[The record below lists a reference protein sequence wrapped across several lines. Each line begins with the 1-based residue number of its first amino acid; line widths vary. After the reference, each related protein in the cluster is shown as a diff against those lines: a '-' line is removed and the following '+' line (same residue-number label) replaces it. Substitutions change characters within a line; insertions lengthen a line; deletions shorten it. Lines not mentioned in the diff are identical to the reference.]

1 MKRHFVRTAM
11 FAFALLVLS
20 IAAIGGSA
28 AQSVA
33 NFYKD
38 KQVKVIVGF
47 GSGGG
52 YSKYCFML
60 LRYLPAQVPG
70 KPTMTCQFMS
80 GGGGVKA
87 ANYMQ
92 HAGPRD
98 GSVIGMLSDFMTV
111 AQLLEPKKVK
121 YDTRKFTYIGVM
133 VPANP
138 VLMAWHTAPVKTLD
152 ELRKNQLVVGIVGK
166 LGMDGINTSIL
177 NGFLGTRLKQVTG
190 YKGTGPIAIAMEKG
204 EVQASMSSWVS
215 WKSRSMPWIQSGMI
229 VPIVQVGLKK
239 ASDLPNVP
247 LMRDFARNADDR
259 KLLEFISGG
268 GPFGRSVIAPPGMP
282 KYLIDGL
289 RTAFD
294 KVMADPTFR
303 ADAKKRNIEIDPTPG
318 AEIQPVV
325 EKLLSTPP
333 DIVKRAQ
340 EALGMKG

>member
-1 MKRHFVRTAM
+1 MKRHFSDRVACVSAALILS
-11 FAFALLVLS
+11 FAVTGVA
-20 IAAIGGSA
+20 A

-33 NFYKD
+33 DFYKD
-38 KQVKVIVGF
+38 KQVKVVVGF

-52 YSKYCFML
+52 YSKYCFQL
-60 LRYLPAQVPG
+60 LRYLPEQVPG

-87 ANYMQ
+87 ANYLMNAAP
-92 HAGPRD
+92 HD
-98 GSVIGMLSDFMTV
+98 GSVLGMLSDFMTV

-152 ELRKNQLVVGIVGK
+152 ELMKKRLVVGIVGK

-177 NGFLGTRLKQVTG
+177 NGKQVTG

-204 EVQASMSSWVS
+204 EVQGSMSSWVS
-215 WKSRSMPWIQSGMI
+215 WKSRSMRWIKSGKI

-247 LMRDFARNADDR
+247 LMVDLAKNDDDR
-259 KLLEFISGG
+259 KLLTFISGG
-268 GPFGRSVIAPPGMP
+268 GPFGRSLIAPPGVP
-282 KYLIDGL
+282 KYLIDGPEAAAIHF
-289 RTAFD
+289 RSTANQARF
-294 KVMADPTFR
+294 VIARR
-303 ADAKKRNIEIDPTPG
+303 ALASAKTPSET
-318 AEIQPVV
+318 APQIRLV
-325 EKLLSTPP
+325 EKILETPP
-333 DIVKRAQ
+333 HIVERARQ
-340 EALGMKG
+340 ALGIKG

>member
-1 MKRHFVRTAM
+1 MKKYVGFAAPFAAAFMLSAFTA
-11 FAFALLVLS
+11 A
-20 IAAIGGSA
+20 GGAA
-28 AQSVA
+28 AQSA
-33 NFYKD
+33 ADFYKN

-52 YSKYCFML
+52 YSKYCFLL

-70 KPTMTCQFMS
+70 QPTMTCQFMS

-92 HAGPRD
+92 NAGPRD
-98 GSVIGMLSDFMTV
+98 GSVVGMLSDFMTV
-111 AQLLEPKKVK
+111 AQLLSPGKVK
-121 YDTRKFTYIGVM
+121 YDARQFTYLGVM

-138 VLMAWHTAPVKTLD
+138 VLMAWHTAPVKSLD
-152 ELRKNQLVVGIVGK
+152 ALRKQQLVVGVVGK

-177 NGFLGTRLKQVTG
+177 NQFLDTRLKQVIG

-215 WKSRSMPWIQSGMI
+215 WKSRAMPWIQSGKV

-239 ASDLPNVP
+239 ASDLPDVP
-247 LMRDFARNADDR
+247 LMVDLAKNEDDR
-259 KLLEFISGG
+259 KLLAFISGG
-268 GPFGRSVIAPPGMP
+268 GPFGRSLVAPPGVP
-282 KYLIDGL
+282 QHLIAAF

-294 KVMADPTFR
+294 KVMANPDFR

-325 EKLLSTPP
+325 EQILSTPP
-333 DIVKRAQ
+333 NIVKRAQ
-340 EALGMKG
+340 EALGIAG